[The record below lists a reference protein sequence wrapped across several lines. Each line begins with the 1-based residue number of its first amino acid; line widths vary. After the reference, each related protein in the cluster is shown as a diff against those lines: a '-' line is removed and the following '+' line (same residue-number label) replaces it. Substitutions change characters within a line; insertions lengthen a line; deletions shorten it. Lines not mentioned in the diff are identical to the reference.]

1 MSEDPTLALR
11 LLPREPAEAIEAKS
25 YTLCRFKTGKSSL
38 FHFIPWRP
46 ESKGKRWYSPAGGP
60 LEKLEVDIIAARK
73 INDIWYFLG
82 RDGVFYK
89 ILYENKMKLV
99 PLDDTM
105 NAFDEVIRKRFVV
118 IDD

>member
-1 MSEDPTLALR
+1 MSEDSTSALGF
-11 LLPREPAEAIEAKS
+11 LPLEPAEAVEAKS
-25 YTLCRFKTGKSSL
+25 YTLCRFKIGKSSL
-38 FHFIPWRP
+38 FHFIPWRR
-46 ESKGKRWYSPAGGP
+46 ESKGKRWYSPVGGP
-60 LEKLEVDIIAARK
+60 FENLEVDIIAARK
-73 INDIWYFLG
+73 INEIWYFLG

-105 NAFDEVIRKRFVV
+105 NAFDEVIRKRFLV